1 MDDVILACNVYSY
14 GRYRERA
21 FEHMQAI
28 GIRYAEVSISKPEDA
43 DEWLKQ
49 AQPHGIRFS
58 SIICPC
64 DVSTDAGAEEF
75 AGIAQ
80 AVQQMGAPIAFISVH
95 AGELP
100 LPDVYRRLRR
110 IGDIAGERG
119 VKVAMETHPDLI
131 TNGDVARRTMQAL
144 AHPNV
149 GINFDTA
156 NIYYYNEGT
165 DSVTEL
171 RKVLPHVFSVH
182 LKDTNG
188 KPRTWYFP
196 TLGQGV
202 VDFVEIFRLLLEHGF
217 RGPFTMELE
226 GIEGEN
232 LTEEQQMERVS
243 QSYTYVSQI
252 VERWRASRSTS
263 T

>member
-1 MDDVILACNVYSY
+1 MSDVMLACNVYSY
-14 GRYRERA
+14 GKYRQRA
-21 FEHMQAI
+21 FEHMKQTGI
-28 GIRYAEVSISKPEDA
+28 GYAEVSIGKPEDA
-43 DEWLKQ
+43 DEWLRLTE
-49 AQPHGIRFS
+49 PYGIGIS
-58 SIICPC
+58 SVICPC
-64 DVSTDAGAEEF
+64 DVASDGGAEEF
-75 AGIAQ
+75 SDTVK
-80 AVQQMGAPIAFISVH
+80 AVRRMGAQIAFVSVH
-95 AGELP
+95 AGDLP

-110 IGDIAGERG
+110 MGDIAAEMG

-131 TNGDVARRTMQAL
+131 TNGDVALRTMHAV

-156 NIYYYNEGT
+156 NIYYYNEGAEA
-165 DSVTEL
+165 VTEL
-171 RKVLPHVFSVH
+171 QKVLPYVFSVH

-202 VDFVEIFRLLLEHGF
+202 VNFPEIFRLLLEQGF

-232 LTEEQQMERVS
+232 LSEVQQLERVA
-243 QSYTYVSQI
+243 QSYAYVRAI
-252 VERWRASRSTS
+252 VERWQQDR
-263 T
+263 

>member
-1 MDDVILACNVYSY
+1 MHDIILACNVYSY
-14 GRYRERA
+14 GGYRQRA
-21 FEHMQAI
+21 FEHMQSI
-28 GIRYAEVSISKPEDA
+28 GIRYAEVSIGKPEDA
-43 DEWLKQ
+43 DEWLKEVQ
-49 AQPHGIRFS
+49 HHDIRFS
-58 SIICPC
+58 SVICPC
-64 DVSTDAGAEEF
+64 DVSSDEGAKSF
-75 AGIAQ
+75 AEIAK
-80 AVQQMGAPIAFISVH
+80 AVQKMGAQIAFVSVH
-95 AGELP
+95 AGEIP
-100 LPDVYRRLRR
+100 LSDVHRRMRQL
-110 IGDIAGERG
+110 GDIAGELG
-119 VKVAMETHPDLI
+119 LKIAMETHPDLI
-131 TNGDVARRTMQAL
+131 TNGDIATRTMQEV

-165 DSVTEL
+165 DAVTEL

-202 VDFVEIFRLLLEHGF
+202 VDFPTIFSLLLERGF

-232 LTEEQQMERVS
+232 LSGQQQLERVA
-243 QSYTYVSQI
+243 QSYAYVCQI
-252 VERWRASRSTS
+252 VEQWTHSR
-263 T
+263 

>member
-1 MDDVILACNVYSY
+1 M
-14 GRYRERA
+14 
-21 FEHMQAI
+21 
-28 GIRYAEVSISKPEDA
+28 
-43 DEWLKQ
+43 
-49 AQPHGIRFS
+49 
-58 SIICPC
+58 
-64 DVSTDAGAEEF
+64 
-75 AGIAQ
+75 
-80 AVQQMGAPIAFISVH
+80 
-95 AGELP
+95 
-100 LPDVYRRLRR
+100 
-110 IGDIAGERG
+110 GDIAAQLG

-131 TNGDVARRTMQAL
+131 TNGDVASQTMRAI

-171 RKVLPHVFSVH
+171 RKVLDHVFSVH

-202 VDFVEIFRLLLEHGF
+202 VDFPAIFQLLLDRGF

-232 LTEEQQMERVS
+232 LTEEQQLQRVA
-243 QSYTYVSQI
+243 QSFDYARGI
-252 VERWRASRSTS
+252 VERWQANR
-263 T
+263 

>member
-1 MDDVILACNVYSY
+1 MDDIILACNVYSY
-14 GRYRERA
+14 GAYRQRA

-28 GIRYAEVSISKPEDA
+28 GIAYAEVSIGKPEDA
-43 DEWLKQ
+43 EAWLSQ
-49 AQPHGIRFS
+49 VEPYSIRFS
-58 SIICPC
+58 SVICPC
-64 DVSTDAGAEEF
+64 DVSSDEGAEAF
-75 AGIAQ
+75 AGIVQ
-80 AVQQMGAPIAFISVH
+80 AVRRMGASIAFVSVH

-110 IGDIAGERG
+110 MGDIAQELG
-119 VKVAMETHPDLI
+119 VKVAMETHPDMV
-131 TNGDVARRTMQAL
+131 TNGDVALGTMQAIV
-144 AHPNV
+144 HPNV

-156 NIYYYNEGT
+156 NIYYYNEGR
-165 DSVTEL
+165 DAADEL

-202 VDFVEIFRLLLEHGF
+202 VNFPEVFRLLLEHGF
-217 RGPFTMELE
+217 RGPFTLELE

-232 LTEEQQMERVS
+232 LTEEQQLQRVA
-243 QSYTYVSQI
+243 QSYAHVQAI
-252 VERWRASRSTS
+252 VEACKTGR
-263 T
+263 

>member
-1 MDDVILACNVYSY
+1 MDDIILACNVYSY
-14 GRYRERA
+14 GGYRQRA
-21 FEHMQAI
+21 FEHMKTI
-28 GIRYAEVSISKPEDA
+28 GIRYAEVSIGKPEDA
-43 DEWLKQ
+43 DEWLRQ
-49 AQPHGIRFS
+49 IEPYGVCIS
-58 SIICPC
+58 SVICPC
-64 DVSTDAGAEEF
+64 DISSDEGAENF
-75 AGIAQ
+75 SSIAR
-80 AVQQMGAPIAFISVH
+80 AVQRMGASIAFVSVH

-100 LPDVYRRLRR
+100 LPDVYRRIRR
-110 IGDIAGERG
+110 LGDIAGELG

-131 TNGDVARRTMQAL
+131 TNGDVASQTMQAV

-165 DSVTEL
+165 DSVTEI

-188 KPRTWYFP
+188 KPRTWHFP
-196 TLGQGV
+196 TLGEGV
-202 VDFVEIFRLLLEHGF
+202 VDFPEIFRLLLGYGF

-232 LTEEQQMERVS
+232 LTEEQQLERVT
-243 QSYTYVSQI
+243 QSYNYVRGI
-252 VERWRASRSTS
+252 VERWKESH
-263 T
+263 

>member
-1 MDDVILACNVYSY
+1 MDDIILACNVYSY
-14 GRYRERA
+14 GRYRQRA
-21 FEHMQAI
+21 FEHMQAT
-28 GIRYAEVSISKPEDA
+28 GIRYAEVSIGKPEDA

-49 AQPHGIRFS
+49 AEPYGIHIS
-58 SIICPC
+58 SVICPC
-64 DVSTDAGAEEF
+64 DVSSDEGAKSF
-75 AGIAQ
+75 AETAR
-80 AVQQMGAPIAFISVH
+80 AVQRLGAKIAFVSVH

-100 LPDVYRRLRR
+100 LSDVYRRLRR
-110 IGDIAGERG
+110 MGDIAGDLG

-131 TNGDVARRTMQAL
+131 TNGDVASRTMQAIN
-144 AHPNV
+144 HPNV

-156 NIYYYNEGT
+156 NIYYYNAGT

-202 VDFVEIFRLLLEHGF
+202 VDFPEIVRLLLDSGF

-232 LTEEQQMERVS
+232 LSEREQLERVA
-243 QSYTYVSQI
+243 QSYAYVSQI
-252 VERWRASRSTS
+252 VKGWKASQ
-263 T
+263 

>member
-1 MDDVILACNVYSY
+1 MDDIILACNVYSY
-14 GRYRERA
+14 GRYRQRA
-21 FEHMQAI
+21 FEHMQTT
-28 GIRYAEVSISKPEDA
+28 GIRYAEVSIGKPEDA
-43 DEWLKQ
+43 DEWMKQ
-49 AQPHGIRFS
+49 AEPYGVHIS
-58 SIICPC
+58 SVICPC
-64 DVSTDAGAEEF
+64 DVSSDEGAESF
-75 AGIAQ
+75 AETAR
-80 AVQQMGAPIAFISVH
+80 AVQRLGAKIAFVSVH

-100 LPDVYRRLRR
+100 LSDVYRRLRR
-110 IGDIAGERG
+110 MGDIAGGLG

-131 TNGDVARRTMQAL
+131 TNGDVASRTMQAIN
-144 AHPNV
+144 HPNV

-202 VDFVEIFRLLLEHGF
+202 VDFPEIFRLLLDSGF

-226 GIEGEN
+226 GNEGEN
-232 LTEEQQMERVS
+232 LSEQEQLERVA
-243 QSYTYVSQI
+243 QSHAYVTRI
-252 VERWRASRSTS
+252 VDGWKTSR
-263 T
+263 

>member
-1 MDDVILACNVYSY
+1 MNNVILACNVYSY
-14 GRYRERA
+14 GRYRQRA

-49 AQPHGIRFS
+49 AQPHDIYIS
-58 SIICPC
+58 SVICPC
-64 DVSTDAGAEEF
+64 DLSSDDGAEEF

-80 AVQQMGAPIAFISVH
+80 AVSRVGAQIAFISVH

-100 LPDVYRRLRR
+100 LPDVYRRLQR
-110 IGDIAGERG
+110 IGDIAGELG

-131 TNGDVARRTMQAL
+131 TNGDIASRTMRAV

-156 NIYYYNEGT
+156 NIYYYNEGA

-171 RKVLPHVFSVH
+171 RKVLPYVFSVH

-202 VDFVEIFRLLLEHGF
+202 VDLPEIFRLLLERGF

-232 LTEEQQMERVS
+232 LTEEQQMERVAE
-243 QSYTYVSQI
+243 SYACVSQI
-252 VERWRASRSTS
+252 VERWKA
-263 T
+263 

>member
-1 MDDVILACNVYSY
+1 MDDIILACNVYSY
-14 GRYRERA
+14 GRYRQRA
-21 FEHMQAI
+21 FEHMKAI
-28 GIRYAEVSISKPEDA
+28 GIRYVEVSIGKPEDA

-49 AQPHGIRFS
+49 TEPHGLRIS
-58 SIICPC
+58 SVICPC
-64 DVSTDAGAEEF
+64 DVSSDEGAEDF
-75 AGIAQ
+75 VPIARALQ
-80 AVQQMGAPIAFISVH
+80 RMGAQIAFVSVH

-100 LPDVYRRLRR
+100 LSDVYRRMRR
-110 IGDIAGERG
+110 LGDIAGQLG
-119 VKVAMETHPDLI
+119 LKVAMETHPDLI
-131 TNGDVARRTMQAL
+131 TNGSIASRTMQAI

-156 NIYYYNEGT
+156 NIYYYNEGA
-165 DSVTEL
+165 DAVTEIQ
-171 RKVLPHVFSVH
+171 KVLPHVFSVH

-202 VDFVEIFRLLLEHGF
+202 VDFPEIFRLLLEHGF

-232 LTEEQQMERVS
+232 LTEEQQLERVA
-243 QSYTYVSQI
+243 QSYAYVRGI
-252 VERWRASRSTS
+252 VERWKQSR
-263 T
+263 

>member
-1 MDDVILACNVYSY
+1 MDNVILACNVYSY
-14 GRYRERA
+14 GRYLQRA
-21 FEHMQAI
+21 FEHMQAT
-28 GIRYAEVSISKPEDA
+28 GIRYAEVSIGKPEDA
-43 DEWLKQ
+43 DEWLEQ
-49 AQPHGIRFS
+49 VRPYGIHIS
-58 SIICPC
+58 SVICPC
-64 DVSTDAGAEEF
+64 DISSDESVEGFAEIARAVSRIGA
-75 AGIAQ
+75 Q
-80 AVQQMGAPIAFISVH
+80 IAFVSVH

-110 IGDIAGERG
+110 IGDIANGAG
-119 VKVAMETHPDLI
+119 VKVAMETHPDLV
-131 TNGDVARRTMQAL
+131 TNGDVAVRTMQAI

-202 VDFVEIFRLLLEHGF
+202 VDFPEIFRLLLERGF
-217 RGPFTMELE
+217 RGPFTMEME

-232 LTEEQQMERVS
+232 LTGQQQMERVAE
-243 QSYTYVSQI
+243 SYAYARQI
-252 VERWRASRSTS
+252 LERWRASK
-263 T
+263 

>member
-1 MDDVILACNVYSY
+1 MDDIILACNVYSY
-14 GRYRERA
+14 GGYRQRA
-21 FEHMQAI
+21 FEHMKTI
-28 GIRYAEVSISKPEDA
+28 GIRYAEVSIGKPEDA

-49 AQPHGIRFS
+49 IEPYGVCIS
-58 SIICPC
+58 SVICPC
-64 DVSTDAGAEEF
+64 DISSDEGAENF
-75 AGIAQ
+75 SSIAR
-80 AVQQMGAPIAFISVH
+80 AVQRMGASIAFVSVH

-100 LPDVYRRLRR
+100 LPDVYRRICRL
-110 IGDIAGERG
+110 GDIAGELG

-131 TNGDVARRTMQAL
+131 TNGDVASQTMRAV

-165 DSVTEL
+165 DSVTEIQ
-171 RKVLPHVFSVH
+171 KVLPHVFSVH

-196 TLGQGV
+196 TLGEGV
-202 VDFVEIFRLLLEHGF
+202 VDFPEIFRLLLEHGF

-232 LTEEQQMERVS
+232 LTEEQQLERVA
-243 QSYTYVSQI
+243 QSYNYVRSI
-252 VERWRASRSTS
+252 VERWKESH
-263 T
+263 

>member
-1 MDDVILACNVYSY
+1 MQDIILACNVYSY
-14 GRYRERA
+14 GRYRQRA
-21 FEHMQAI
+21 FEHMKHI
-28 GIRYAEVSISKPEDA
+28 GIRYAEVSIGKPEDA
-43 DEWLKQ
+43 DEWLRQ
-49 AQPHGIRFS
+49 VEPYDLRIS
-58 SIICPC
+58 SVICPC
-64 DVSTDAGAEEF
+64 DVSSDEGAEGF
-75 AGIAQ
+75 ADIAKAAQ
-80 AVQQMGAPIAFISVH
+80 RMEACVAFVSVH
-95 AGELP
+95 AGDLP

-110 IGDIAGERG
+110 VGDIAGELG

-131 TNGDVARRTMQAL
+131 TNGDIASRTMQAV

-156 NIYYYNEGT
+156 NIYYYNEGA
-165 DSVTEL
+165 DAVTEL

-202 VDFVEIFRLLLEHGF
+202 VDFPEIFRLLLERGF

-232 LTEEQQMERVS
+232 LSEQQQLQRVA
-243 QSYTYVSQI
+243 QSYAYVRDI
-252 VERWRASRSTS
+252 VERWIQNR
-263 T
+263 

>member
-1 MDDVILACNVYSY
+1 MGDIILACNVYSY
-14 GRYRERA
+14 GGYRQRA
-21 FEHMQAI
+21 FEHMKTI
-28 GIRYAEVSISKPEDA
+28 GIRYAEVSIGKPEDA
-43 DEWLKQ
+43 DEWLRQIEPYGVRISSVICPSDVSSDEGAEK
-49 AQPHGIRFS
+49 FS
-58 SIICPC
+58 SI
-64 DVSTDAGAEEF
+64 AR
-75 AGIAQ
+75 
-80 AVQQMGAPIAFISVH
+80 AVQRMGGSIAFVSVH

-100 LPDVYRRLRR
+100 LPDVYRRIRR
-110 IGDIAGERG
+110 LGDIAGELG

-131 TNGDVARRTMQAL
+131 TNGDVASQTMRAV

-165 DSVTEL
+165 DSVTEI

-196 TLGQGV
+196 TLGEGV
-202 VDFVEIFRLLLEHGF
+202 VDFPEIFRLLLGRGF

-232 LTEEQQMERVS
+232 LTEGQQLERVA
-243 QSYTYVSQI
+243 QSYNYVLGI
-252 VERWRASRSTS
+252 VERWKESH
-263 T
+263 

>member
-1 MDDVILACNVYSY
+1 MDDIIIACNVYSY
-14 GRYRERA
+14 GKYRQQA
-21 FEHMQAI
+21 FEHMKAI
-28 GIRYAEVSISKPEDA
+28 GIRYAEVSIGKPEDA
-43 DEWLKQ
+43 DEWLRQ
-49 AQPHGIRFS
+49 IEPYDLRIS
-58 SIICPC
+58 SVICPC
-64 DVSTDAGAEEF
+64 DVSSDEGAEGF
-75 AGIAQ
+75 ASIAE
-80 AVQQMGAPIAFISVH
+80 AVQRMGAPIAFVSVH
-95 AGELP
+95 AGEIP
-100 LPDVYRRLRR
+100 LTDVYRRVRR
-110 IGDIAGERG
+110 MGDIAAQLG

-131 TNGDVARRTMQAL
+131 TNGDVASQTMRAI

-171 RKVLPHVFSVH
+171 RKVLDHVFSVH

-202 VDFVEIFRLLLEHGF
+202 VDFPEIFRLLLDRGF

-232 LTEEQQMERVS
+232 LTEEQQLQRVA
-243 QSYTYVSQI
+243 QSFDYVRGI
-252 VERWRASRSTS
+252 VERWQANR
-263 T
+263 

>member
-1 MDDVILACNVYSY
+1 MDDIILACNVYSY
-14 GRYRERA
+14 GRYRQRA
-21 FEHMQAI
+21 FEHMQAL
-28 GIRYAEVSISKPEDA
+28 GIRYAEISLGKPDDA

-49 AQPHGIRFS
+49 TQPYGIHIS
-58 SIICPC
+58 SVICPC
-64 DVSTDAGAEEF
+64 DVSSDEGTENF
-75 AGIAQ
+75 AAIAK
-80 AVQQMGAPIAFISVH
+80 AVQRMGGKIAFISVH

-110 IGDIAGERG
+110 MGDIAADLGL
-119 VKVAMETHPDLI
+119 KVAMETHPDLI
-131 TNGDVARRTMQAL
+131 TNGDVASRTMQAIN
-144 AHPNV
+144 HPNV

-156 NIYYYNEGT
+156 NIYYYNEST

-171 RKVLPHVFSVH
+171 SKVLPHVFSVH

-202 VDFVEIFRLLLEHGF
+202 VDFPEIFRLLLERGF

-232 LTEEQQMERVS
+232 LSEQEQLERVA
-243 QSYTYVSQI
+243 QSYATVKRI
-252 VERWRASRSTS
+252 VEGWKARQ
-263 T
+263 